1 MKRSTQQRRLKW
13 NLRQKS
19 SALRRELGIYAIG
32 SQQSKK
38 NRNIVY
44 IVAHTSGSNLQLA
57 AETCEF
63 SRKFHRCPWDFN
75 VHYPHFY

>member
-1 MKRSTQQRRLKW
+1 MCEKEYSTKTIKVEFKTKLM
-13 NLRQKS
+13 S
-19 SALRRELGIYAIG
+19 SAYASNLAFTRVG
-32 SQQSKK
+32 GQQSQHC
-38 NRNIVY
+38 

-75 VHYPHFY
+75 VPYPHFY

>member
-1 MKRSTQQRRLKW
+1 MKRSTQQIRLKW
-13 NLRQKS
+13 NLRQMS
-19 SALRRELGIYAIG
+19 SAYAANLAFARVG
-32 SQQSKK
+32 GQQSQHC
-38 NRNIVY
+38 

-63 SRKFHRCPWDFN
+63 LRKFNRCPWDFN

>member
-32 SQQSKK
+32 GQQSQHC
-38 NRNIVY
+38 

-63 SRKFHRCPWDFN
+63 SRKFHRCPWDFK

>member
-32 SQQSKK
+32 GQQSQ
-38 NRNIVY
+38 NVHC

-63 SRKFHRCPWDFN
+63 SRKFHRCPWDFK
-75 VHYPHFY
+75 VPTP

>member
-19 SALRRELGIYAIG
+19 SAYAANSAVG
-32 SQQSKK
+32 GQQSRAPN
-38 NRNIVY
+38 NRNIV
-44 IVAHTSGSNLQLA
+44 VAHTSGSNLQLA

-63 SRKFHRCPWDFN
+63 SQ
-75 VHYPHFY
+75 VLLLSMGL

>member
-32 SQQSKK
+32 GQQSQHG
-38 NRNIVY
+38 

-63 SRKFHRCPWDFN
+63 SRSSIV
-75 VHYPHFY
+75 VHGTLMYIILTFIK